1 MLKATNL
8 CCSADNRQILAD
20 VDFTACP
27 GEVTVI
33 VGPNGS
39 GKSTLL
45 KALSGEIAAMGEV
58 VMNGA
63 RLSDLKPW
71 QAAAM
76 RAVLPQSSVLTFP
89 FSVREVVRLGL
100 SGGVSGLSRH
110 DADRLPERA
119 LERVDLSGFGGRT
132 YNQLSG
138 GEQQRVQLARVLC
151 QVWAPILDGQ
161 PRYLLLDEPIS
172 SLDIRHQLLVMDI
185 ARDFASGGGG
195 VVAVLHDLNLAAM
208 YADSLAIVSAG
219 RIVAQ
224 DAPAAALSDGLVEAV
239 FSCPLRLNLT
249 PGAGMPFILPQSAR

>member
-8 CCSADNRQILAD
+8 CCSVGHRQILSD
-20 VDFTACP
+20 VTFTARP
-27 GEVTVI
+27 GEITVV

-45 KALSGEIAAMGEV
+45 KALSGEIASAGTITI
-58 VMNGA
+58 NGKNLA
-63 RLSDLKPW
+63 VLKPW
-71 QAAAM
+71 QAASL

-100 SGGVSGLSRH
+100 SGGVSGLSRQE
-110 DADRLPERA
+110 ADRLPERA

-151 QVWAPILDGQ
+151 QVWAPVLEGV
-161 PRYLLLDEPIS
+161 PRYLLLDEPVS
-172 SLDIRHQLLVMDI
+172 SLDIKHQLLVMDI
-185 ARDFASGGGG
+185 ARDFAAGGGG

-219 RIVAQ
+219 HVVAQ
-224 DAPAAALSDGLVEAV
+224 DGPAVALSDDLIETV
-239 FSCPLRLNLT
+239 FSCPLRLNST
-249 PGAGMPFILPQSAR
+249 PGADIPFILPQSAR